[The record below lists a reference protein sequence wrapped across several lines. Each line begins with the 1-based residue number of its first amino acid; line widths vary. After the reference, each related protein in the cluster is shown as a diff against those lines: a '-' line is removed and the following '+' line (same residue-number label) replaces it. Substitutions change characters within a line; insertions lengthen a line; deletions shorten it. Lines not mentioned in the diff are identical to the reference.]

1 MAKFETNLSKK
12 DKITIAIVLFV
23 GVMFCFCWYLIKP
36 AVTEIRSLSDDIE
49 QAQLLQSQYKNKIIT
64 LSSAETIFGRVNDEL
79 VDSTSEFYE
88 VMTSSAIDRMAT
100 SYVLGFGLFPED
112 LVINIPDGAV
122 EEIPYAYSEAAEVQ
136 ANMTAP
142 VPTPMPITTTVA
154 TDSPD
159 TTTQSATNA
168 SANTSVIVD
177 SLLTPYNASMANATS
192 TASSGVRYADLT
204 LVMTGDEAA
213 CQALLDDLCTKPS
226 VRITGFDWLFV
237 DSVEVFNEETE
248 TIERVAPDYTR
259 LRVSLRLY
267 MADVA
272 DYGAL
277 VNEAVEAAGA
287 EG

>member
-12 DKITIAIVLFV
+12 DKMTIAIVLFV

-36 AVTEIRSLSDDIE
+36 AVTEIRTLSDDID
-49 QAQLLQSQYKNKIIT
+49 QASLLQTQYKNKIIT
-64 LSSAETIFGRVNDEL
+64 LSSAEEIFERVNDDL
-79 VDSTSEFYE
+79 VDSTSEFYD

-100 SYVLGFGLFPED
+100 SYVLSFGLFPED
-112 LVINIPDGAV
+112 LVINIPSEAV

-136 ANMTAP
+136 ANLNAP
-142 VPTPMPITTTVA
+142 VPTPIPVPTTVA
-154 TDSPD
+154 TGSSAD
-159 TTTQSATNA
+159 TSNAAGSTGNTT
-168 SANTSVIVD
+168 VIVD
-177 SLLTPYNASMANATS
+177 SLLTPYNAAMANATS
-192 TASSGVRYADLT
+192 TSSSGVRYADLT
-204 LVMTGDEAA
+204 LVMTGDESA
-213 CQALLDDLCTKPS
+213 CQELLDDLCTKPS
-226 VRITGFDWLFV
+226 VRITGFEWLFV

-272 DYGAL
+272 DYEAL

>member
-1 MAKFETNLSKK
+1 MAKFETNLNKK
-12 DKITIAIVLFV
+12 DKMTIAIVLFV
-23 GVMFCFCWYLIKP
+23 GVMFCFCWYFIKP
-36 AVTEIRSLSDDIE
+36 TVTEIRSLSDDIE
-49 QAQLLQSQYKNKIIT
+49 QATLLQTQYRNKIIN
-64 LSSAETIFGRVNDEL
+64 LSSAETIFEKVNDDL
-79 VDSTSEFYE
+79 VDSTSDFYE

-100 SYVLGFGLFPED
+100 SYVLSFGLFPED
-112 LVINIPDGAV
+112 LVINIPSGAV
-122 EEIPYAYSEAAEVQ
+122 EEIPYAYSEAAVVQ
-136 ANMTAP
+136 ANISA
-142 VPTPMPITTTVA
+142 PTPTPIPMPTTVTTA
-154 TDSPD
+154 TPNTAG
-159 TTTQSATNA
+159 TTG
-168 SANTSVIVD
+168 NTTVLVD
-177 SLLTPYNASMANATS
+177 SLLTPYNAAMANATS

-226 VRITGFDWLFV
+226 VRITGFEWLFV

-259 LRVSLRLY
+259 LSVSLRLY

-277 VNEAVEAAGA
+277 VSEAIEAAGA

>member
-1 MAKFETNLSKK
+1 MAKFETNLNKK
-12 DKITIAIVLFV
+12 DKMTIAIVLFV
-23 GVMFCFCWYLIKP
+23 GVMFCFCWYFIKP
-36 AVTEIRSLSDDIE
+36 TVTEIRSLSDDIE
-49 QAQLLQSQYKNKIIT
+49 QATLLQTQYRNKIIN
-64 LSSAETIFGRVNDEL
+64 LSSAETIFEKVNDDL
-79 VDSTSEFYE
+79 VDSTSDFYE

-100 SYVLGFGLFPED
+100 SYVLSFGLFPED
-112 LVINIPDGAV
+112 LVINIPSGAV
-122 EEIPYAYSEAAEVQ
+122 EEIPYAYSEAAVVQ
-136 ANMTAP
+136 ANISA
-142 VPTPMPITTTVA
+142 PTPTPIPMPTTVTTA
-154 TDSPD
+154 TPNTAG
-159 TTTQSATNA
+159 TTG
-168 SANTSVIVD
+168 NTTALVD
-177 SLLTPYNASMANATS
+177 SLLTPYNAAMANATS

-226 VRITGFDWLFV
+226 VRITGFEWLFV

-259 LRVSLRLY
+259 LSVSLRLY

-277 VNEAVEAAGA
+277 VSEAIEAAGA

>member
-1 MAKFETNLSKK
+1 MAKFETNLNKK
-12 DKITIAIVLFV
+12 DKMTIAIVLFV
-23 GVMFCFCWYLIKP
+23 GVMFCFCWYFIKP

-49 QAQLLQSQYKNKIIT
+49 QATLLQTQYRNKIIN
-64 LSSAETIFGRVNDEL
+64 LSSAETIFDKVNDDL
-79 VDSTSEFYE
+79 VDSTSDFYE

-100 SYVLGFGLFPED
+100 SYVLSFGLFPED
-112 LVINIPDGAV
+112 LVINIPSGAV
-122 EEIPYAYSEAAEVQ
+122 EEIPYAYSEAAVVQ
-136 ANMTAP
+136 ANISA
-142 VPTPMPITTTVA
+142 PTPTPIPMPTTVTTA
-154 TDSPD
+154 TPNTAG
-159 TTTQSATNA
+159 TTG
-168 SANTSVIVD
+168 NTTVLVD
-177 SLLTPYNASMANATS
+177 SLLTPYNAAMANATS

-226 VRITGFDWLFV
+226 VRITGFEWLFV

-259 LRVSLRLY
+259 LSVSLRLY

>member
-1 MAKFETNLSKK
+1 MAKFETNLNKK
-12 DKITIAIVLFV
+12 DKMTIAIVLFV
-23 GVMFCFCWYLIKP
+23 GVMFCFCWYFIKP
-36 AVTEIRSLSDDIE
+36 TVTEIRSLSDDIE
-49 QAQLLQSQYKNKIIT
+49 QATLLQTQYRNKIIN
-64 LSSAETIFGRVNDEL
+64 LSSAETIFDKVNDDL
-79 VDSTSEFYE
+79 VDSTSDFYE

-100 SYVLGFGLFPED
+100 SYVLSFGLFPED
-112 LVINIPDGAV
+112 LVINIPSGAV
-122 EEIPYAYSEAAEVQ
+122 EEIPYAYSEAAVVQ
-136 ANMTAP
+136 ANITAPTPTPIP
-142 VPTPMPITTTVA
+142 VPTTASIGSSAATPNATGATGNTTVL
-154 TDSPD
+154 
-159 TTTQSATNA
+159 
-168 SANTSVIVD
+168 VD
-177 SLLTPYNASMANATS
+177 SLLTPYNAAMANATS

-226 VRITGFDWLFV
+226 VRITGFEWLFV

-259 LRVSLRLY
+259 LSVSLRLY

-277 VNEAVEAAGA
+277 VSEAIEAAGA

>member
-1 MAKFETNLSKK
+1 MAKFETNLNKK
-12 DKITIAIVLFV
+12 DKMTIAIVLFV
-23 GVMFCFCWYLIKP
+23 GVMFCFCWYFIKP
-36 AVTEIRSLSDDIE
+36 TVTEIRSLSDDIE
-49 QAQLLQSQYKNKIIT
+49 QATLLQTQYRNKIIN
-64 LSSAETIFGRVNDEL
+64 LSSAETIFDKVNDDL
-79 VDSTSEFYE
+79 VDSTSDFYE

-100 SYVLGFGLFPED
+100 SYVLSFGLFPED
-112 LVINIPDGAV
+112 LVINIPSGAV
-122 EEIPYAYSEAAEVQ
+122 EEIPYAYSEAAVVQ
-136 ANMTAP
+136 ANITAPTPTPIP
-142 VPTPMPITTTVA
+142 VPTTASTGSSAATPNATGATGNTTVL
-154 TDSPD
+154 
-159 TTTQSATNA
+159 
-168 SANTSVIVD
+168 VD
-177 SLLTPYNASMANATS
+177 SLLTPYNAAMANATS

-226 VRITGFDWLFV
+226 VRITGFEWLFV

-259 LRVSLRLY
+259 LSVSLRLY

-277 VNEAVEAAGA
+277 VSEAIEAAGA

>member
-1 MAKFETNLSKK
+1 MAKFETNLNKK
-12 DKITIAIVLFV
+12 DKMTIAIVLFV
-23 GVMFCFCWYLIKP
+23 GVMFCFCWYFIKP
-36 AVTEIRSLSDDIE
+36 TVTEIRSLSDDIE
-49 QAQLLQSQYKNKIIT
+49 QATLLQTQYRNKIIN
-64 LSSAETIFGRVNDEL
+64 LSSAETIFEKVNDDL
-79 VDSTSEFYE
+79 VDSTSDFYE

-100 SYVLGFGLFPED
+100 SYVLSFGLFPED
-112 LVINIPDGAV
+112 LVINIPSGAV
-122 EEIPYAYSEAAEVQ
+122 EEIPYAYSEAAVVQ
-136 ANMTAP
+136 ANISA
-142 VPTPMPITTTVA
+142 PTPTPIPMPTTVTTA
-154 TDSPD
+154 TPNTAG
-159 TTTQSATNA
+159 TTG
-168 SANTSVIVD
+168 NTTVLVD
-177 SLLTPYNASMANATS
+177 SLLTPYNAAMANATS

-226 VRITGFDWLFV
+226 VRITGFEWLFV

-259 LRVSLRLY
+259 LSVSLRLY